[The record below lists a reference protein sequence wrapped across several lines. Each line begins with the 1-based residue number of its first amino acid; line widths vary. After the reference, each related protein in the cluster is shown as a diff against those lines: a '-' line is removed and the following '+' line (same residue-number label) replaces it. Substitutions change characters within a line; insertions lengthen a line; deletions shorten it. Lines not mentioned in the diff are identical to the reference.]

1 MTGPTDFA
9 EAGGPIARGVPW
21 RTLLGKHPRGCFRE
35 RGQGAVMT
43 KTMPDLGALAVRLRE
58 AREAVAEHR
67 HGPVGSEAA
76 VGSRRLMLQALQD
89 YIGALESMRLPV
101 PYALRDEL
109 RLHEQLFT
117 R

>member
-1 MTGPTDFA
+1 MSSHRFA
-9 EAGGPIARGVPW
+9 PSEPAPLHV
-21 RTLLGKHPRGCFRE
+21 
-35 RGQGAVMT
+35 
-43 KTMPDLGALAVRLRE
+43 LASRLRE

-76 VGSRRLMLQALQD
+76 LGSRRMMLQALEA
-89 YIGALESMRLPV
+89 YIGALESLRLPV

-109 RLHEQLFT
+109 RLHQQIFD

>member
-1 MTGPTDFA
+1 MRLHRVSGSAPL
-9 EAGGPIARGVPW
+9 PLN
-21 RTLLGKHPRGCFRE
+21 LLAS
-35 RGQGAVMT
+35 Q
-43 KTMPDLGALAVRLRE
+43 LRE

-76 VGSRRLMLQALQD
+76 VGSRRRMLQALED
-89 YIGALESMRLPV
+89 YIGALEARRLPV

-109 RLHEQLFT
+109 RLHQQLFD

>member
-1 MTGPTDFA
+1 MRRHYPSTSGP
-9 EAGGPIARGVPW
+9 
-21 RTLLGKHPRGCFRE
+21 
-35 RGQGAVMT
+35 
-43 KTMPDLGALAVRLRE
+43 MPLHVLAQRLRV

-76 VGSRRLMLQALQD
+76 AISRRAMLQALED
-89 YIGALESMRLPV
+89 YIGALEGLRLPV

-109 RLHEQLFT
+109 RLHQQLFD

>member
-1 MTGPTDFA
+1 MMRNRISP
-9 EAGGPIARGVPW
+9 
-21 RTLLGKHPRGCFRE
+21 
-35 RGQGAVMT
+35 
-43 KTMPDLGALAVRLRE
+43 PDPAPLNVLAVRLRE

-76 VGSRRLMLQALQD
+76 VGSRRRMLQALED
-89 YIGALESMRLPV
+89 YIGALESLRLPV

-109 RLHEQLFT
+109 RLHQQLYD

>member
-1 MTGPTDFA
+1 MPH
-9 EAGGPIARGVPW
+9 
-21 RTLLGKHPRGCFRE
+21 RTTSEKLPLG
-35 RGQGAVMT
+35 M
-43 KTMPDLGALAVRLRE
+43 LALRLRE

-76 VGSRRLMLQALQD
+76 VGSRRVMLHALED
-89 YIGALESMRLPV
+89 YIGALESLRLPV

-109 RLHEQLFT
+109 RLHQQLFD